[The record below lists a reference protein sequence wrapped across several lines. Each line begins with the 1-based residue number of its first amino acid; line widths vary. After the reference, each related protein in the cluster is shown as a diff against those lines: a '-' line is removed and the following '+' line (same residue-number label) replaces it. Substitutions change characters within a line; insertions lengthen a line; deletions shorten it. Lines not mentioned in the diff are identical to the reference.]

1 MKEIKIDSMQ
11 AHYTQFSKFL
21 DKLSETDQKFT
32 IWYLLEGYKAG
43 LDDEI
48 NNAKEPKTVSEMYAH
63 LKMCEM
69 SKAIKDL
76 RDVLLTEIF

>member
-1 MKEIKIDSMQ
+1 MIEIKTNPMQ

-48 NNAKEPKTVSEMYAH
+48 RNAKEPKTVSETYSH